1 MIPTMLLNMANWM
14 SLIMLDQVLRPQSE
28 IGTLVNY
35 ITKFGEMVYAT
46 SDWAEH
52 ASNVWT
58 LIHKNLKS
66 SRKPTHSTKFWCH
79 QFNIINPNFH
89 LIFILNQNS
98 KQILQIHVTILLI
111 FIMLVNTGP
120 LTTAELICSAAV
132 CAKPNVYM

>member
-14 SLIMLDQVLRPQSE
+14 SLIMVDQVLSPQSE

-35 ITKFGEMVYAT
+35 ITKFGEMVYAA
-46 SDWAEH
+46 SGRAELQ
-52 ASNVWT
+52 SMRP
-58 LIHKNLKS
+58 IHKNLKS

-98 KQILQIHVTILLI
+98 KQIHVTILLL

-120 LTTAELICSAAV
+120 LITAELICSAAV